1 MQDEFEGIRAQV
13 RRNPARGFVSRR
25 GRTGRVVDVDAGL
38 VVVLMALGSLRAS
51 ISPDTALREYQGE
64 VLPSSAPMEIGAV
77 VKVTEQLTASGD
89 EVAVEIIREGEGRHD
104 VHPGTARVAR
114 LLLSFP

>member
-38 VVVLMALGSLRAS
+38 VFVLTALGSLRPS
-51 ISPDTALREYQGE
+51 IGPDTALREYQGE
-64 VLPSSAPMEIGAV
+64 VLPPSAPMEIGAL
-77 VKVTEQLTASGD
+77 VKVPEQLTASGD
-89 EVAVEIIREGEGRHD
+89 AVAVEIIREGEGRYD
-104 VHPGTARVAR
+104 VHLGNARGAR
-114 LLLSFP
+114 LLSIFP